1 MRTLLILVVG
11 LGVGAGGAW
20 YILAGPDVRPGAPET
35 AKAELFTCPMHPQI
49 LQDEPGAC
57 PICGMDLVSKPSGAK
72 AAGAHPTSA
81 QPPASQPASKP
92 AHAHVALG
100 PTYTCSM
107 HPQISESE
115 PGECPICGMDLVEKS
130 AAASQP
136 AASQPAASQPA
147 ASQPAASQPAASQPA
162 AVHDHPSGD
171 ALYTCPMHPQI
182 MQDEPGTCPICG
194 MDLVQRV
201 VTPMTGDGPEVIIDP
216 VTRQNM
222 GVRLA
227 RAQAGVVHRAVR
239 TVGTVMTPEDR
250 QAVVNLR
257 YSGWITKLHV
267 GETGVAVSKGDPL
280 FEVYSPELVGAQQE
294 YAVARR
300 TAGPKSSLAK
310 AAKQRLKLYQASALT
325 RWIDKG
331 KAPLTRFT
339 VRAPAA
345 GFVLH
350 LNAIDGGR
358 VMAGADLYR
367 IADLDRVWVEAEVY
381 AHDAPFIALGA
392 PAQIEMLAGEARDA
406 RVDYIYPTLDPK
418 TRTLRVRM
426 ELTNA
431 AKGTMRLRPG
441 DIATVRISAQNTV
454 ADVVVPAAAIVHSGT
469 RALVFVHRGDGRFAP
484 QEVQIGLRGDDGL
497 VQVRSG
503 LNAGVEIVTS
513 GQFLIDSESQ
523 LQEAIQKMMD
533 R

>member
-1 MRTLLILVVG
+1 MRVLLFLVIG
-11 LGVGAGGAW
+11 LGLGAAGTWYWFVPGGPPA
-20 YILAGPDVRPGAPET
+20 AT
-35 AKAELFTCPMHPQI
+35 AKAELF
-49 LQDEPGAC
+49 
-57 PICGMDLVSKPSGAK
+57 
-72 AAGAHPTSA
+72 
-81 QPPASQPASKP
+81 
-92 AHAHVALG
+92 
-100 PTYTCSM
+100 
-107 HPQISESE
+107 
-115 PGECPICGMDLVEKS
+115 
-130 AAASQP
+130 
-136 AASQPAASQPA
+136 
-147 ASQPAASQPAASQPA
+147 
-162 AVHDHPSGD
+162 
-171 ALYTCPMHPQI
+171 TCPMHPQI

-194 MDLVQRV
+194 MDLVRKPSASPPGAPQPAASQPAHIHAAHSPVYACPMHPQIVEPEPGECPICGMDLVEQAAAASQPAASQPAASQPAAARDHAGATAQGGHYTCPMHPQIMQDAAGTCPICGMDLVQRAAKPHAPGGGAE
-201 VTPMTGDGPEVIIDP
+201 VTIDP

-227 RAQAGVVHRAVR
+227 TAQAGVVHRAVR

-267 GETGVAVSKGDPL
+267 AETGVAVAKGDPL

-300 TAGPKSSLAK
+300 TAGPKSSLAQ
-310 AAKQRLKLYQASALT
+310 AAKQRLKLYEASALT
-325 RWIDKG
+325 RWIDRG
-331 KAPLTRFT
+331 KAPLSHFT
-339 VRAPAA
+339 VRAPAD

-381 AHDAPFIALGA
+381 AHDAGAIELGA
-392 PAQIEMLAGEARDA
+392 PAQVELAAGQARDA
-406 RVDYIYPTLDPK
+406 KVDYIYPTLDSK

-426 ELTNA
+426 ELPNA
-431 AKGTMRLRPG
+431 GAGETRLRPG
-441 DIATVRISAQNTV
+441 DIATVHISAQSTA

-469 RALVFVHRGDGRFAP
+469 RALVFVHRGAGRFTP
-484 QEVQIGLRGDDGL
+484 REVQIGLRGDDGL
-497 VQVRSG
+497 VQITAG
-503 LNAGVEIVTS
+503 LDAGAEIVTS

-523 LQEAIQKMMD
+523 LQEALQKMTRQKMMD

>member
-1 MRTLLILVVG
+1 MRSLLILVVG
-11 LGVGAGGAW
+11 LGLGAGGVW
-20 YILAGPDVRPGAPET
+20 VWLTPDGGAPGGA
-35 AKAELFTCPMHPQI
+35 AKTELYTCPMHPQI
-49 LQDEPGAC
+49 MQDAPGAC
-57 PICGMDLVSKPSGAK
+57 PICGMDLVAK
-72 AAGAHPTSA
+72 ATGNAGS
-81 QPPASQPASKP
+81 QPAASQPAHD
-92 AHAHVALG
+92 HAA
-100 PTYTCSM
+100 PDAAAFTCPM
-107 HPQISESE
+107 HPQIAEAQA
-115 PGECPICGMDLVEKS
+115 GECPICGMDLVQR
-130 AAASQP
+130 AP

-147 ASQPAASQPAASQPA
+147 ASQPAASQPAG
-162 AVHDHPSGD
+162 HDHG
-171 ALYTCPMHPQI
+171 AHGETLYTCPMHPQI
-182 MQDEPGTCPICG
+182 MQDDPGTCPICG
-194 MDLVQRV
+194 MDLVQRAV
-201 VTPMTGDGPEVIIDP
+201 KASNAGGSGVEVTIDA

-227 RAQAGVVHRAVR
+227 TAQAGVVHRAVR

-250 QAVVNLR
+250 QTVVNLR

-267 GETGVAVSKGDPL
+267 AETGVAVAKGDPL

-325 RWIDKG
+325 RWIDRG

-345 GFVLH
+345 GHVMH

-358 VMAGADLYR
+358 VAAGADLYR

-381 AHDAPFIALGA
+381 AHDAPYVQVGA
-392 PAQIEMLAGEARDA
+392 PAQVELSAGEARDA
-406 RVDYIYPTLDPK
+406 RVDYIYPTLDSK

-426 ELTNA
+426 ALPNA
-431 AKGTMRLRPG
+431 QAGATRLRPG
-441 DIATVRISAQNTV
+441 DIATVHISAQNTP

-484 QEVQIGLRGDDGL
+484 QEVQLGLRGDDGL
-497 VQVRSG
+497 VEIRAG
-503 LNAGVEIVTS
+503 LKADAEIVTS

-523 LQEAIQKMMD
+523 LQEALQKMMD

>member
-1 MRTLLILVVG
+1 MRALLFLVIG
-11 LGVGAGGAW
+11 LGLGAGGAW
-20 YILAGPDVRPGAPET
+20 YWLAGAEAPPGT
-35 AKAELFTCPMHPQI
+35 MKTVKAELFTCPMHPQI
-49 LQDEPGAC
+49 MQGEPGTC
-57 PICGMDLVSKPSGAK
+57 PICGMDLVSKPSGT
-72 AAGAHPTSA
+72 GA
-81 QPPASQPASKP
+81 QPAASQPAASQP
-92 AHAHVALG
+92 VHAHVAHS

-107 HPQISESE
+107 HPQISEAE
-115 PGECPICGMDLVEKS
+115 PGECPICGMDLVEQP
-130 AAASQP
+130 AASEPPASQP
-136 AASQPAASQPA
+136 AASQPAV
-147 ASQPAASQPAASQPA
+147 SQPAASQPA
-162 AVHDHPSGD
+162 AVHDHPPG

-194 MDLVQRV
+194 MDLVQRAASATKGGGAE
-201 VTPMTGDGPEVIIDP
+201 VTIDP

-227 RAQAGVVHRAVR
+227 TAKAGTVSRAVR
-239 TVGTVMTPEDR
+239 TVGTVVTPEDR

-267 GETGVAVSKGDPL
+267 AETGVAVSKGDPL

-325 RWIDKG
+325 RWIDRG

-339 VRAPAA
+339 VRAPAS
-345 GFVLH
+345 GHVMH

-358 VMAGADLYR
+358 VAAGADLYR

-381 AHDAPFIALGA
+381 AHDAPYIKLGA
-392 PAQIEMLAGEARDA
+392 PAQVELSAGEVRDA
-406 RVDYIYPTLDPK
+406 RVDYIYPTLDPM

-426 ELTNA
+426 ELPNA
-431 AKGTMRLRPG
+431 QAGAMRLRPG
-441 DIATVRISAQNTV
+441 DIATVRIGAQNET

-497 VQVRSG
+497 VQIRSG
-503 LNAGVEIVTS
+503 LNAGAEIVTS

>member
-1 MRTLLILVVG
+1 MRSLLFLVIG
-11 LGVGAGGAW
+11 LGLGGAGAW
-20 YILAGPDVRPGAPET
+20 YWLAPADDAAAAS
-35 AKAELFTCPMHPQI
+35 AKAELYTCPMHPQI
-49 LQDEPGAC
+49 LQDEPGTC
-57 PICGMDLVSKPSGAK
+57 PICGMDLVSKSTDSAK
-72 AAGAHPTSA
+72 SKSQSVASQSAG
-81 QPPASQPASKP
+81 SQPAD
-92 AHAHVALG
+92 AHAAHGGDAVAASF
-100 PTYTCSM
+100 TCPM
-107 HPQISESE
+107 HPQIVE
-115 PGECPICGMDLVEKS
+115 PEAGECPICGMDLVEK
-130 AAASQP
+130 AP

-147 ASQPAASQPAASQPA
+147 ASQPAASQPAAAQPA
-162 AVHDHPSGD
+162 HDHAASAGGAPTIS
-171 ALYTCPMHPQI
+171 YTCSMHPQI
-182 MQDEPGTCPICG
+182 NQDEPGTCPICG

-201 VTPMTGDGPEVIIDP
+201 VGARAKDGEGPEVTIDP

-227 RAQAGVVHRAVR
+227 RAKAGRITRAVR

-257 YSGWITKLHV
+257 YSGWITKLHIA
-267 GETGVAVSKGDPL
+267 ETGVAVSKGDPL
-280 FEVYSPELVGAQQE
+280 FEIYSPELVGAQQE

-325 RWIDKG
+325 RWIDRG

-345 GFVLH
+345 GHVLH
-350 LNAIDGGR
+350 LNVIDGGR
-358 VMAGADLYR
+358 VNAGADLYR
-367 IADLDRVWVEAEVY
+367 IADLSRVWVEAEVY
-381 AHDAPFIALGA
+381 AHDAPHIQVGA
-392 PAQIEMLAGEARDA
+392 PAQIELAAGETRDA
-406 RVDYIYPTLDPK
+406 RVDYLYPTLDPK

-426 ELTNA
+426 ELPNSQANA
-431 AKGTMRLRPG
+431 ATLRPG
-441 DIATVRISAQNTV
+441 DIATVHIAAEGVT

-469 RALVFVHRGDGRFAP
+469 RSLVFVHRGDGRFAP
-484 QEVQIGLRGDDGL
+484 QEVEVGLRGDDGQL
-497 VQVRSG
+497 QIRAG
-503 LNAGVEIVTS
+503 LEAGAEIVTS